1 MSFSVEN
8 LLATLPIMGKGM
20 VGIFVV
26 TAIIIL
32 SVMALNHLTSR
43 KDKKNDK

>member
-1 MSFSVEN
+1 MNISLDN

-32 SVMALNHLTSR
+32 TVTALNYLTSR
-43 KDKKNDK
+43 KDNKKNK

>member
-1 MSFSVEN
+1 MSISIEN

-32 SVMALNHLTSR
+32 TVMALNHLTSR
-43 KDKKNDK
+43 KDKKKSK